1 MYFKTINDHQVISH
15 IHHAKKQVHFKTMST
30 PSSVGGSSF
39 RCYGSMAIGC
49 NEFLPCHTD
58 QDFTMSIVQAFVRG
72 VDKYDVD
79 DCIVVYFYFPAL
91 GVAISLWP
99 GDF

>member
-1 MYFKTINDHQVISH
+1 MCFEYINDHQVISH

-39 RCYGSMAIGC
+39 SYGSMTFGC
-49 NEFLPCHTD
+49 NVFLPCHTD
-58 QDFTMSIVQAFVRG
+58 QDFTMSIVQALLRG

-79 DCIVVYFYFPAL
+79 DSIVVYF
-91 GVAISLWP
+91 
-99 GDF
+99 